1 MEFLVLMKLRD
12 EGVGGTEK
20 EKRTIVETMIIPS
33 IEMLVEIEREGL
45 LSGGFF
51 EGQRGAAFV
60 MSVQNEEAIDNAL
73 AALPCSGIF
82 DMEVMPL
89 EPLKE
94 ALARDRNFVQAKKG
108 GRSKRN

>member
-12 EGVGGTEK
+12 EGVGGTEE
-20 EKRTIVETMIIPS
+20 EKRTIVEKMIIPS
-33 IEMLVEIEREGL
+33 IEMLLEMEGEGM

-60 MSVQNEEAIDNAL
+60 MSVQDGETIDNAL

-94 ALARDRNFVQAKKG
+94 ALTRDRKFIQGKKG
-108 GRSKRN
+108 GRGKRK